1 MKIEDAKSKLARTA
15 LLMFEANG
23 TSTLDGDATLALI
36 DEIYADF
43 EKEQANLRYQLIHQR
58 EPKYCEFFSS
68 LTSKEVEDS
77 ISKIRL
83 ACSEKTNLNH

>member
-1 MKIEDAKSKLARTA
+1 MVIQMKIEDAKSKLARTA

-43 EKEQANLRYQLIHQR
+43 EKEQSNLRYQLMNPR
-58 EPKYCEFFSS
+58 R
-68 LTSKEVEDS
+68 VEQS
-77 ISKIRL
+77 PGARSFKQFGGI
-83 ACSEKTNLNH
+83 